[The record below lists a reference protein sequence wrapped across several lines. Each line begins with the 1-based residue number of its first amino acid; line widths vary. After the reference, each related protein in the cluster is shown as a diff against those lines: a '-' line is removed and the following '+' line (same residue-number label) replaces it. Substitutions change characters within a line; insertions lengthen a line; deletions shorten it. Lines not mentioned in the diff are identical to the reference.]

1 MNQENSSARLLTV
14 RVQQI
19 LVTSK
24 FLLDSQHCSA
34 CEFQTVNHNYAKNVI
49 LKIPNI
55 YFQVLGSGGHTTEI
69 LKLVK
74 TLDKDKYYPRFY
86 LHAKTD
92 EMSKKKLC
100 SLNDNPIVRKPVNS
114 ILLQL
119 NIKL

>member
-14 RVQQI
+14 RVQQM

-24 FLLDSQHCSA
+24 FLLYSQHFSG
-34 CEFQTVNHNYAKNVI
+34 FQTVNLNYAKNVL

-100 SLNDNPIVRKPVNS
+100 SLNDNPNVRKTVTT
-114 ILLQL
+114 
-119 NIKL
+119 